1 MILILLC
8 ASFFRSASVLEVVDV
23 KLGDRS
29 YPIYIG
35 PGLLKS
41 RPEFIT
47 KHVHGKKVLTITNT
61 VGAEC
66 RYIPMT

>member
-1 MILILLC
+1 M
-8 ASFFRSASVLEVVDV
+8 LEVVDV

-41 RPEFIT
+41 KPEFIT

-66 RYIPMT
+66 RTSIMS